1 MVATD
6 LAARG
11 IDIEGVSH
19 VINYELPKDMEFFV
33 HRTGRTGRSNL
44 KGTAITLYAPGEEKA
59 IDDLEKY
66 GVVFKPVAIEKDQL
80 VETYE
85 RKRREMRNAP
95 SQLEPDHRIRG
106 MVNKAKK
113 QVKPGYK
120 RKLKENIASQQKRK
134 RRASK
139 TRSHG

>member
-1 MVATD
+1 
-6 LAARG
+6 
-11 IDIEGVSH
+11 
-19 VINYELPKDMEFFV
+19 
-33 HRTGRTGRSNL
+33 
-44 KGTAITLYAPGEEKA
+44 
-59 IDDLEKY
+59 
-66 GVVFKPVAIEKDQL
+66 
-80 VETYE
+80 
-85 RKRREMRNAP
+85 MRNAP

-139 TRSHG
+139 TRNHG